1 MTTTNLAN
9 FAKAA
14 LAALL
19 FATGVFAYAAEN
31 QSHLYTSTNDPGG
44 NIVVVMKVGNGG
56 IEQTNAYRT
65 RGVGD
70 ADDGD
75 FDSQSAMRIIG
86 DYLLVVNAGDAR
98 GESGIRDGHGSVSV
112 FRVMSGGAKLDRVDQ
127 DASTD
132 DVQNIDSGGIR
143 PVSIDYLH
151 SDGAT
156 WILVAN
162 QHSNPLCLTPKDG
175 GDVNDCTNQY
185 GKQIG
190 QSLANSD
197 QRNVRVFKLSDGV
210 LTPASGG
217 VTFNSGLHGGPAQ
230 VAFSPDGRHIAVG
243 LWGIPHLAALANPA
257 YQSASRVYLYDAN
270 ISSTGIA
277 FENPRFY
284 EETGVSGTIGF
295 SWGLGSDYIY
305 ATNFNVAEEKSEHSI
320 TALGVADAAAFSSGG
335 GKASGTGELPGH
347 GEEACW
353 SWMSSDGKL
362 LYAASFSQNSLSVF
376 DVAGAHLTHRTSV
389 LRRGT
394 AAPDTKDI
402 FVTADNQYAYVS
414 GAYNTHTMTV
424 FDVLAGGGVLERQHS
439 PYPVRSSHPGGRNV
453 SNTKHAYLGLI
464 GYPESYVGY

>member
-1 MTTTNLAN
+1 MTATNLAN
-9 FAKAA
+9 FAKATLVA
-14 LAALL
+14 FL
-19 FATGVFAYAAEN
+19 FATSVFAYAAEN
-31 QSHLYTSTNDPGG
+31 QSHLYTSTNDADG
-44 NIVVVMKVGNGG
+44 NIVLVMKVGNGG

-75 FDSQSAMRIIG
+75 FDSQSAMRVIG
-86 DYLLVVNAGDAR
+86 DYLLVINAGDAK
-98 GESGIRDGHGSVSV
+98 GESGIKDGHGSVSV
-112 FRVMSGGAKLDRVDQ
+112 FKIMSGGAKLDRVDQ
-127 DASTD
+127 DSSVEG
-132 DVQNIDSGGIR
+132 VQNIDSGGIR
-143 PVSIDYLH
+143 PVSVDYLQ
-151 SDGAT
+151 SGGTT

-175 GDVNDCTNQY
+175 GGVKDCTDQY
-185 GKQIG
+185 GKRLG
-190 QSLANSD
+190 ESLANSD
-197 QRNVRVFKLSDGV
+197 ERNVRVFKFSNGV

-217 VTFNSGLHGGPAQ
+217 VTFNSGLNGGPSQ

-243 LWGIPHLAALANPA
+243 LWGVPHLAALANSS
-257 YQSASRVYLYDAN
+257 YQSPSRVYLYDAK
-270 ISSTGIA
+270 ISGNEIA

-295 SWGLGSDYIY
+295 SWGLGGDFIY

-320 TALGVADAAAFSSGG
+320 TALGVADSAAFSSGG
-335 GKASGTGELPGH
+335 GKASGTGGLPGH
-347 GEEACW
+347 GEESCW
-353 SWMSSDGKL
+353 SWISKDGNL

-376 DVAGAHLTHRTSV
+376 EVSGARLTHRTSV

-402 FVTADNQYAYVS
+402 FVTADNKYAYVS

-424 FDVLAGGGVLERQHS
+424 YDVLAGGGVLERHNS
-439 PYPVRSSHPGGRNV
+439 PYEIRASRPEGKNV

>member
-1 MTTTNLAN
+1 MTTTNLAS

-19 FATGVFAYAAEN
+19 FATSVFAYAAEN

-65 RGVGD
+65 RGAGD

-127 DASTD
+127 DASAD
-132 DVQNIDSGGIR
+132 GVQNIDSGGIR

-175 GDVNDCTNQY
+175 GDVNDCTDQY
-185 GKQIG
+185 GKRLG

-197 QRNVRVFKLSDGV
+197 QRNVRVF
-210 LTPASGG
+210 
-217 VTFNSGLHGGPAQ
+217 NS
-230 VAFSPDGRHIAVG
+230 
-243 LWGIPHLAALANPA
+243 
-257 YQSASRVYLYDAN
+257 
-270 ISSTGIA
+270 
-277 FENPRFY
+277 
-284 EETGVSGTIGF
+284 
-295 SWGLGSDYIY
+295 
-305 ATNFNVAEEKSEHSI
+305 AT
-320 TALGVADAAAFSSGG
+320 
-335 GKASGTGELPGH
+335 
-347 GEEACW
+347 AC
-353 SWMSSDGKL
+353 
-362 LYAASFSQNSLSVF
+362 
-376 DVAGAHLTHRTSV
+376 
-389 LRRGT
+389 
-394 AAPDTKDI
+394 
-402 FVTADNQYAYVS
+402 
-414 GAYNTHTMTV
+414 
-424 FDVLAGGGVLERQHS
+424 
-439 PYPVRSSHPGGRNV
+439 
-453 SNTKHAYLGLI
+453 
-464 GYPESYVGY
+464 